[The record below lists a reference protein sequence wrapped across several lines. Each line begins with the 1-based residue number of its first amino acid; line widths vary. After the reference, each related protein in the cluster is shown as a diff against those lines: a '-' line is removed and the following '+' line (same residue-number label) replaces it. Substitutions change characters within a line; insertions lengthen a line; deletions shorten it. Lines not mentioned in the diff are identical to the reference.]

1 MLASVAF
8 RSQHHFSLASQLWL
22 TAHDFPPPVSHVIKA
37 SREIFVLMCC
47 AADENN
53 QGEDYG
59 AETEQKSVSLDSPNS
74 VGHWKVGWRESL
86 GLWCWSSVKN
96 SVKPL
101 GFGTS
106 KRGSTVQSGGFF
118 IYWHVSSGQDKTQLP
133 HQRVSACPLLL
144 MLLNSPRQNQT
155 TAGNGLWGDQWDR
168 RTGGQQAC
176 VWSRGERGISVC
188 TGRLWSGRGCPAV
201 TGHIWPMAHSWTSMS
216 GCQVS

>member
-1 MLASVAF
+1 MWIHFLNNTECFSWWWDIRCSTRRHKVSKGYHWWAVKSWEMEKEDSVELSKKNCMLASVAF

-118 IYWHVSSGQDKTQLP
+118 LYTGMYHQDKTRHNCLTSECQLA
-133 HQRVSACPLLL
+133 RCC
-144 MLLNSPRQNQT
+144 
-155 TAGNGLWGDQWDR
+155 W
-168 RTGGQQAC
+168 C
-176 VWSRGERGISVC
+176 F
-188 TGRLWSGRGCPAV
+188 
-201 TGHIWPMAHSWTSMS
+201 
-216 GCQVS
+216 